1 MMFSGV
7 YFQKSSTYLDGRGSF
22 RKTFTKDSQNQV
34 GIFELAEIFY
44 SVSKPGVFRGMHLQT
59 KRSASLR
66 CVTLISGQVQ
76 DVLLDLRQESKTYLQ
91 KVVFD
96 WSDKDEISSIIIPPG
111 VAHGFLAIEEST
123 LVYASNNHHDPSLD
137 TGVNPFSLD
146 LPFLE
151 QIQEISDRDRSLPD
165 ISRWISSEFS
175 V

>member
-7 YFQKSSTYLDGRGSF
+7 YFQKSSTHLDGRGSF
-22 RKTFTKDSQNQV
+22 RKSFAKDSQV
-34 GIFELAEIFY
+34 PVEIFELAEIFH

-66 CVTLISGQVQ
+66 CVTIISGRVQ
-76 DVLLDLRQESKTYLQ
+76 DVLLDLRVESKTYLQ

-96 WSDKDEISSIIIPPG
+96 WSYKDEVASIIIPPG

-123 LVYASNNHHDPSLD
+123 LVYASNNHHDSNLD

-146 LPFLE
+146 LPFLKE
-151 QIQEISDRDRSLPD
+151 IHEISDRDRSLPD